1 MINNNDLNIIYL
13 DFYSWLTG
21 LVEDDPIPF
30 EIKSIIF
37 YINKNFEIGFSGS
50 ENDSIKIVDYGTY
63 FPLESQYFYSQ
74 KLVQIVDKN
83 FEDKFDLMFEV
94 LENLLKKYLK
104 ENKNIF
110 FNKNIFYGKLFD
122 KAKLLKFNK

>member
-1 MINNNDLNIIYL
+1 MIDNIDLNIIYF

-21 LVEDDPIPF
+21 LVEDDPIPL

-50 ENDSIKIVDYGTY
+50 EDDNIEIVDFGTFY
-63 FPLESQYFYSQ
+63 PLESQYFYSQ
-74 KLVQIVDKN
+74 KLIEIINKN
-83 FEDKFDLMFEV
+83 FEDKLNLMFAI
-94 LENLLKKYLK
+94 LEKLLKKYLK

-110 FNKNIFYGKLFD
+110 FNKKIFYGKLFD